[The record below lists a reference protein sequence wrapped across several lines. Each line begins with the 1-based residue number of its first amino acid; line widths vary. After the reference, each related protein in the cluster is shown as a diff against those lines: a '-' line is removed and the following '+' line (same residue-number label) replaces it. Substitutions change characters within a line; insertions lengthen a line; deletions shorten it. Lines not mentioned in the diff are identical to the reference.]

1 MRNSVELNMCIADVN
16 ALLTHA
22 LRDHVLMEKGY
33 QVKEVSWVQSEMHF
47 HITLEPATVQTV
59 SQ

>member
-1 MRNSVELNMCIADVN
+1 MRNSVELNLCIADVN

-22 LRDHVLMEKGY
+22 LRDYVIRENGY

-47 HITLEPATVQTV
+47 HIKLEPATVQTV
-59 SQ
+59 SP